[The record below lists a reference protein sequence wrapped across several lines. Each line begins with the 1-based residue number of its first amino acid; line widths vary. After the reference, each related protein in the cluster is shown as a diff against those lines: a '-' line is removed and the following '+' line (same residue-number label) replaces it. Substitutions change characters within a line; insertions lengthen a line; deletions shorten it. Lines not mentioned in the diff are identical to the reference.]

1 MQGMMLYT
9 ILLSLGTV
17 LASRITP
24 RQQTDPGSH
33 GAARNR
39 LFLAVLF
46 WLLFLPSALRLYTG
60 NDYYTYIEHF
70 HDVKLD
76 HYVVTEPGF
85 NLLVKLVYKLLGGEY
100 FLVIFAL
107 FAAGTVFFSLRALYE
122 QSADFAVSV
131 FLYLALAL
139 YFQSYNTVRYYFA
152 LAIVLYSLRF
162 VWEKEWE
169 KFLLAVICAALFH
182 KTALVVLLLYPL
194 SRLHWRKWFYGI
206 LALGGISGLVFKAQY
221 KALFLWLYPSYV
233 NEEEYLNGDYF
244 SIVNIARCLMIIIL
258 FLYLWQ
264 FEKEEVE
271 ARPRIAFYVRMNIL
285 ALILFTCF
293 SFVPF
298 VSRIGYYLNVS
309 QLLVVPEL
317 LACCKGHRRRILYGA
332 VALAGMLYFLAF
344 LWKADDQLVRILP
357 YTTWLSV
364 PDGMKPVF

>member
-1 MQGMMLYT
+1 MMLYT
-9 ILLSLGTV
+9 LLLSIGTV
-17 LASRITP
+17 LASRIRP
-24 RQQTDPGSH
+24 AAQTVPGSF

-100 FLVIFAL
+100 FLVIFAI
-107 FAAGTVFFSLRALYE
+107 FAAFTVFFSLRALYE
-122 QSADFAVSV
+122 QSADPAVSV
-131 FLYLALAL
+131 FLYLAFAL

-152 LAIVLYSLRF
+152 LALVLYSLRF
-162 VWEKEWE
+162 VWEKQWE

-182 KTALVVLLLYPL
+182 KTALVVLVLYPL
-194 SRLHWRKWFYGI
+194 SRLEWRKWFYPV
-206 LALGGISGLVFKAQY
+206 LAAGGLSGLLFKAQY
-221 KALFLWLYPSYV
+221 RKLLLWLYPSYV

-244 SIVNIARCLMIIIL
+244 SLVNIARVLMVL
-258 FLYLWQ
+258 LFFLYLLQ
-264 FEKEEVE
+264 FEREEVE
-271 ARPRIAFYVRMNIL
+271 ARPRIKLYVHMNVL
-285 ALILFTCF
+285 ALLLFTCF

-298 VSRIGYYLNVS
+298 VSRIAYYLNVS
-309 QLLVVPEL
+309 QLLLIPEL
-317 LACCKGHRRRILYGA
+317 LACCKGKRRTVFYAA
-332 VALAGMLYFLAF
+332 VAVAGLLYFLAF
-344 LWKADDQLVRILP
+344 LWRADEQLVRILP

-364 PDGMKPVF
+364 PDGMNPVF